1 MATKQQQP
9 VQSIDIRLYIGMIF
23 FRWQLIVICALYAL
37 LAAVLY
43 IQFAEK
49 KYESWCSFILYRDPN
64 LTMAYTESPGQSL
77 SSRLYLLQSPQMAE
91 RVADRLL
98 PEWGKKV
105 GGREKMVLG
114 PYVYQ
119 TAGLVPSWRL
129 CVRNENGDYA
139 KAFLEC
145 LLEEHDVEWRSMQ
158 RESVDSVTAMLQE
171 ELRNLEDKIKAA
183 EDDVI
188 EYERLHDLA
197 RTEARGAAESGHLGG
212 LIGRR
217 VALQSE
223 MMMLETEVPLLKDR
237 NVGVVTEARR
247 LTRNTADVPVQA
259 GRPVDSTRSD
269 SPSTPPPPTAVPE
282 TSVSQTPREDP
293 AEEKERDR
301 GWQDLRVR
309 MALLQEEEKAL
320 LKNLTPENPRI
331 VEIRRQIENTRQQLA
346 VAAEVAFQ
354 NVKDRYESLKIHLK
368 AVEDAEYKWQAK
380 DMFVAKRKAE
390 LARIQSVVGRYQSN
404 YMTLY
409 GRLHD
414 MKIAAET
421 KAEHFRIT
429 SSPRTSPTPVWP
441 NAMKILV
448 TALVLGLG
456 GGFGLALA
464 AQLLDNSL
472 QTIKDVEQDLKIP
485 FLGGV
490 PYWAHSGLE
499 RTIRPIV
506 TEEHSAGAVEAY
518 RALRT
523 SVLAG
528 LNRVNEK
535 ILLVTSADSR
545 EGKTLTALNLAIMIA
560 QMGKRVLLVDMDMRR
575 GRLHRSM
582 GLGREPGATDA
593 LLTGRSLREFVQTTK
608 IPNLWLVPTGTS
620 VENASELLQ
629 STSLVSVFLDVQND
643 YDYVVVDTSPILRV
657 TDTVILATQGVGV
670 ILYVARV
677 NHTPKPLIRYSID
690 MLGDARVLGLVMNS
704 IEMHKI
710 SSLYYAYQYPNYAYY
725 SNAYSYGYNYYGYGE
740 DVKPPT
746 ASQRRV
752 VHRQRSESR
761 GWLKRTFF
769 PSE

>member
-1 MATKQQQP
+1 MAL
-9 VQSIDIRLYIGMIF
+9 R
-23 FRWQLIVICALYAL
+23 
-37 LAAVLY
+37 
-43 IQFAEK
+43 
-49 KYESWCSFILYRDPN
+49 
-64 LTMAYTESPGQSL
+64 
-77 SSRLYLLQSPQMAE
+77 
-91 RVADRLL
+91 
-98 PEWGKKV
+98 
-105 GGREKMVLG
+105 
-114 PYVYQ
+114 PYVAQ
-119 TAGLVPSWRL
+119 TAGVMPTWWLG
-129 CVRNENGDYA
+129 VRSENGDYA
-139 KAFLEC
+139 RAFLEC
-145 LLEEHDVEWRSMQ
+145 LLDEHEIEWRSMQ
-158 RESVDSVTAMLQE
+158 RESLDSVTTLLQE
-171 ELRNLEDKIKAA
+171 ELVNLEEKIKAA

-197 RTEARGAAESGHLGG
+197 RTDARGAAESGVLGG

-217 VALQSE
+217 VAMQSE
-223 MMMLETEVPLLKDR
+223 MAMLEAEVPLLKGQ
-237 NVGVVTEARR
+237 NVGVVTETRR
-247 LTRNTADVPVQA
+247 M
-259 GRPVDSTRSD
+259 TRSTVDTASARPPASSRPD
-269 SPSTPPPPTAVPE
+269 SPSATPATAAPKSQPE
-282 TSVSQTPREDP
+282 ETP
-293 AEEKERDR
+293 EEEERDR
-301 GWQDLRVR
+301 GWQDMRVR
-309 MALLQEEEKAL
+309 LARLQEEEKAL
-320 LKNLTPENPRI
+320 LTNLTPENPRV
-331 VEIRRQIENTRQQLA
+331 VEVRRQIENTRQQLA

-354 NVKDRYESLKIHLK
+354 TVKDRYESLKIHLK

-390 LARIQSVVGRYQSN
+390 LARIQSVVARYQNN

-421 KAEHFRIT
+421 KAEHFRV
-429 SSPRTSPTPVWP
+429 TSPPKTGTSPIWP
-441 NAMKILV
+441 DAMKILI
-448 TALVLGLG
+448 TALALGLG

>member
-9 VQSIDIRLYIGMIF
+9 VESIDIRLYIGMIF
-23 FRWQLIVICALYAL
+23 FRWQVIVVCTLYAL

-49 KYESWCSFILYRDPN
+49 QYESGCTFILYRDPN
-64 LTMAYTESPGQSL
+64 LTMDHTESPGRSL

-98 PEWGKKV
+98 PEWGKRV
-105 GGREKMVLG
+105 GGREKMVLSASA
-114 PYVYQ
+114 YQ
-119 TAGLVPSWRL
+119 MSGTLPSWWL
-129 CVRNENGDYA
+129 GVRNSNGDYA
-139 KAFLEC
+139 RAFLEC
-145 LLEEHDVEWRSMQ
+145 LLEEHEVEWRSMQ
-158 RESVDSVTAMLQE
+158 RESLDSVTALLQE
-171 ELRNLEDKIKAA
+171 ELANLEEKIKAA

-197 RTEARGAAESGHLGG
+197 RTAARGAAESGVLGG

-217 VALQSE
+217 VSLQSE
-223 MMMLETEVPLLKDR
+223 MAMLETEVPLLKGQ
-237 NVGVVTEARR
+237 NVGVVAETRR
-247 LTRNTADVPVQA
+247 LTRSTVDTPPTRQADSS
-259 GRPVDSTRSD
+259 RPD
-269 SPSTPPPPTAVPE
+269 SPSVAPAPASPQPQPEEPP
-282 TSVSQTPREDP
+282 
-293 AEEKERDR
+293 EEKERER
-301 GWQDLRVR
+301 GWQDLRVKLAR
-309 MALLQEEEKAL
+309 LQEEEKAL
-320 LKNLTPENPRI
+320 LANLTPENPRV
-331 VEIRRQIENTRQQLA
+331 VEVRRQIESTRQQLA
-346 VAAEVAFQ
+346 VMAEVAFQ
-354 NVKDRYESLKIHLK
+354 TVKDRHESLKIHLK

-390 LARIQSVVGRYQSN
+390 LARIQSVVGRYQGN

-414 MKIAAET
+414 MKIAAEM
-421 KAEHFRIT
+421 KAEHFRVT
-429 SSPRTSPTPVWP
+429 SPPRTGASPVWP
-441 NAMKILV
+441 NAMKILI

-472 QTIKDVEQDLKIP
+472 QTIKDVEQDLKVP

-528 LNRVNEK
+528 LNRLNEK

-545 EGKTLTALNLAIMIA
+545 EGKTLTALNLSIMIA

-575 GRLHRSM
+575 GRLHRSL
-582 GLGREPGATDA
+582 GLNREPGATDA
-593 LLTGRSLREFVQTTK
+593 LLSGRSLREFVQSTK
-608 IPNLWLVPTGTS
+608 IPNLWLIPTGSS

-643 YDYVVVDTSPILRV
+643 YDYVIVDTSPILRV
-657 TDTVILATQGVGV
+657 TDTVILATQGAGV

-740 DVKPPT
+740 DVKPPP
-746 ASQRRV
+746 ASQRRA
-752 VHRQRSESR
+752 VHRQRGEQKN
-761 GWLKRTFF
+761 WLNRMFS